1 MLPMPERTRWPAS
14 RLLRSLLTT
23 REGAERAAA
32 VVLPDLTPWPVAMAV
47 NTLHEPALRTAT
59 RRALGDIG
67 NLFNNRCNVGG
78 QAKPAG
84 AKKDKPSVP
93 AEKAQ
98 ACALLTACLLA

>member
-1 MLPMPERTRWPAS
+1 M
-14 RLLRSLLTT
+14 
-23 REGAERAAA
+23 
-32 VVLPDLTPWPVAMAV
+32 VLPDLTPLPAAMAV
-47 NTLHEPALRTAT
+47 NTLHEPALRFAT

-98 ACALLTACLLA
+98 ACSPLSADCLPARVILQRLTTNLPSL

>member
-1 MLPMPERTRWPAS
+1 
-14 RLLRSLLTT
+14 
-23 REGAERAAA
+23 
-32 VVLPDLTPWPVAMAV
+32 MAV
-47 NTLHEPALRTAT
+47 NIQLVPALRQSL

-98 ACALLTACLLA
+98 ACWPWPVLTA